1 VAAKAS
7 AICQIVTARRVRPPR
22 VGPRRQPT
30 ISSIARGRLDR
41 VAAHDQD
48 RAAVGRAAVKAA
60 IGRSSNSRST
70 TTTS

>member
-30 ISSIARGRLDR
+30 ISSIAG
-41 VAAHDQD
+41 
-48 RAAVGRAAVKAA
+48 VGSTESPRTTRIARRWGAAAVKAA